1 VHAAFGQGEGALG
14 LKGALKHAALLAA
27 ASAEPLSARTA
38 RVPLNE
44 YRNFL
49 LLQYPSALGT
59 AVHATP
65 LVRALKEAR
74 SNARVALAASG
85 IATEIFANHPGVER
99 MIVTPYPLADLRGAA
114 RALRNAKPFAGEPF
128 VAITTAGN
136 ERTRIALATL
146 RSGAGARVGFTEAPE
161 LYQASLRFDPQRSLI
176 DNNLRI
182 LEALGYG
189 FRHYEPEVVF
199 REEDLQWAHNILGE
213 LGVRDGQMV
222 VTFVTQT
229 SVTQR
234 KGWRAERF
242 QAAARHMIERYGA
255 HIVFVGTAAESGAI
269 EAIRAG
275 LGDATSSFAGRTTL
289 LQLTA
294 LLSLCRVGLTLD
306 TGILHLGRAVGLP
319 MTIIAPA
326 WSPPI
331 EWLPLGNPRYRILK
345 NADMPAALPGYIV
358 DEVSVDEAI
367 AALDDLVAAYP
378 QGGWRRRASALSE

>member
-1 VHAAFGQGEGALG
+1 LG
-14 LKGALKHAALLAA
+14 LKGALKHAALLGA
-27 ASAEPLSARTA
+27 ASAERLFAPAARA
-38 RVPLNE
+38 PLNE

-65 LVRALKEAR
+65 LARALKEAR
-74 SNARVALAASG
+74 PDARVAVAASG

-99 MIVTPYPLADLRGAA
+99 MMVTPNPLTDLRGTA

-128 VAITTAGN
+128 VAITTIGN
-136 ERTRIALATL
+136 ERTRVALAAL
-146 RSGAGARVGFTEAPE
+146 MSRASDRVGFTEVPE
-161 LYQASLRFDPQRSLI
+161 LYRAGLRLDPQRSVI
-176 DNNLRI
+176 DNNLRVM
-182 LEALGYG
+182 EALGHE
-189 FRHYEPEVVF
+189 FRHYEPEVF
-199 REEDLQWAHNILGE
+199 FHEEDLQWARNILRESG
-213 LGVRDGQMV
+213 LRDGQIV
-222 VTFVTQT
+222 VAFVTQT

-255 HIVFVGTAAESGAI
+255 HIVFVGAQAEAVAI
-269 EAIRAG
+269 DAIRTG
-275 LGDATSSFAGRTTL
+275 LGNATSSFAGRTTL

-306 TGILHLGRAVGLP
+306 TGILHLSRAIGLP
-319 MTIIAPA
+319 MAIVAPA

-345 NADMPAALPGYIV
+345 NADMPAAPPDYVI

-367 AALDDLVAAYP
+367 AALDELVAAYP
-378 QGGWRRRASALSE
+378 QGATGTAIQR